1 MAAEIAAQASTSCCK
16 LQQAFAGPDITP
28 TFYARQGTDGAS
40 EYAPVPVEAQPS
52 NVPAS
57 VQAQQPEVKFVDV
70 GCGFGGLLVK
80 LAPLYPDTLMLGM
93 ELRDKVWRRCKDSH
107 CLPSQSL
114 LMGSPC
120 LYAGL
125 LVLGMVLQA
134 KYGMCMCLGYL
145 RLTMAKHCIGV
156 SAYQH
161 SVLGRTIFWWLSSHE
176 VISEA
181 LCRSRSM

>member
-1 MAAEIAAQASTSCCK
+1 M
-16 LQQAFAGPDITP
+16 
-28 TFYARQGTDGAS
+28 
-40 EYAPVPVEAQPS
+40 
-52 NVPAS
+52 
-57 VQAQQPEVKFVDV
+57 DV

-93 ELRDKVWRRCKDSH
+93 ELRDKVWRGCKDSH

-114 LMGSPC
+114 LMGSAC
-120 LYAGL
+120 LNAGL

-134 KYGMCMCLGYL
+134 KHGMCMCLEYL
-145 RLTMAKHCIGV
+145 RLTMAKHCIGG
-156 SAYQH
+156 SAYQIPPTDQH
-161 SVLGRTIFWWLSSHE
+161 SVLGRIIFWWLSSPE